1 MTSKRIV
8 YTCHDGSVSVCIP
21 TDWAIKALA
30 SGGFWGAR
38 PRGWYDRQVESQVAR
53 GVLPDAASRYVRA
66 MITGGCTT
74 AEALAIIRDRDCAH
88 LGTQIELQDA
98 SDLPADRWF
107 RNAWSRSANGGP
119 IGVNLELARP
129 IQWQK
134 ARDAVAAANKQR
146 AESFVAQGPIEP
158 DWGTIRQAITNARD
172 EKELRAIWPKG
183 VA

>member
-107 RNAWSRSANGGP
+107 R
-119 IGVNLELARP
+119 
-129 IQWQK
+129 K